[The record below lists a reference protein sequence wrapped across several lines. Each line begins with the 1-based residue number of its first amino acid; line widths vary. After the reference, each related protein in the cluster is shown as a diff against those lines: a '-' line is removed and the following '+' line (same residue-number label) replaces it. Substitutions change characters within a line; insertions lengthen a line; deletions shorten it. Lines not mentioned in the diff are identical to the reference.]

1 MNDIVVTVIA
11 AAISGVVTLVVCMVN
26 NHYQASSTRSLIEYK
41 LDELTKRVDLHNGVI
56 ERVYSLEKSRDVFE
70 EKLRVANHRIED
82 LEKARE

>member
-1 MNDIVVTVIA
+1 MGTVIA
-11 AAISGVVTLVVCMVN
+11 AAISGIVTLVVCMVN
-26 NHYQASSTRSLIEYK
+26 NHYQASSTRNLIEYK
-41 LDELTKRVDLHNGVI
+41 IDELTKRVDLHNGVI

>member
-11 AAISGVVTLVVCMVN
+11 ADISGVVTLVVCMVN

-56 ERVYSLEKSRDVFE
+56 ERVYNLEKSRDVFE
-70 EKLRVANHRIED
+70 EKLRDANHRIDD

>member
-70 EKLRVANHRIED
+70 EKLRVANHRIDD

>member
-56 ERVYSLEKSRDVFE
+56 ERVYNLEKSRDVFE
-70 EKLRVANHRIED
+70 EKLRDANHRIDD